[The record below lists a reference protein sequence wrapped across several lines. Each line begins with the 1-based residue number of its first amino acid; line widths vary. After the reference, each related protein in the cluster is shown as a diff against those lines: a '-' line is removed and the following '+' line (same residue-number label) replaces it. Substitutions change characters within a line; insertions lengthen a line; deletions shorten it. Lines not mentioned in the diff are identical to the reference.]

1 MQAGLRIPGRWNP
14 ATWTPTWGRA
24 DALIALI
31 LVMALL
37 PWPGFARE
45 LGQQAEPAAPEE
57 LRIEVLEGEG
67 SINNIRE
74 LIMRAPSVRVLDAEG
89 KPVFGA
95 SVNFST
101 PAMGASAI
109 FLDGSNQ
116 ATLVTNERGIAR
128 VEGMRPN
135 NIVGNFEI
143 RVVASFANRR
153 ATARINQTNAAPATS
168 GGGGSGKGLLI
179 LLLIAGAGAG
189 AAAALG
195 GSGGSGGSTTP
206 PPSGGGSTPTP
217 TPTIT
222 ITGGAPSFGPP

>member
-1 MQAGLRIPGRWNP
+1 MQAGLHIPRRWDP
-14 ATWTPTWGRA
+14 ATRMPLWHRV

-31 LVMALL
+31 LVLALL
-37 PWPGFARE
+37 PGPGTARE
-45 LGQQAEPAAPEE
+45 LGQQAEQAEAED
-57 LRIEVLEGEG
+57 LKIEVLEGEG

-74 LIMRAPSVRVLDAEG
+74 LLMRAPSVRVLDAEG

-101 PAMGASAI
+101 PAMGASAV

-116 ATLVTNERGIAR
+116 ATLVTNERGLAR

-153 ATARINQTNAAPATS
+153 ATARINQTNAAPAAS
-168 GGGGSGKGLLI
+168 SGGGSGKGLLI
-179 LLLIAGAGAG
+179 LLVIAGAGAG
-189 AAAALG
+189 VAAALG
-195 GSGGSGGSTTP
+195 SSGGSGGSTTP
-206 PPSGGGSTPTP
+206 PPGGGGGTPL
-217 TPTIT
+217 PTIT
-222 ITGGAPSFGPP
+222 ITGGAPAFGPP